1 MGLSHSPSIVMDG
14 FILNI
19 DAGNIRS
26 YSGSGI
32 TANGLVGGIGGTLVN
47 GTGFSSANNGSFY
60 FDGTNDYIDCGNIL
74 DSPTDLTIIVWH
86 KYLSGS
92 LPKTF
97 VAKLVS
103 YQTGT
108 GWGFYYNLS
117 RLNFLIQTNG
127 SNYREYGT
135 YDGFGLLGW
144 QHSAV
149 SVVNQVPVAF
159 YMSGIG
165 TTFRISDT
173 SGTPTSISNSV
184 NLRIGRNEGNDLIH
198 TGNIAQVQIYNRAL
212 SAAEVKQ
219 NFNATRKRYGI

>member
-1 MGLSHSPSIVMDG
+1 MGIDIGPIEVTDG
-14 FILNI
+14 LVFQL
-19 DAGNIRS
+19 DAGNTRS
-26 YSGSGI
+26 YGGSGL
-32 TANGLVGGIGGTLVN
+32 TTNGLVGGIGGTLVN
-47 GTGFSSANNGSFY
+47 GVGFSSVNNGSFF

-74 DSPTDLTIIVWH
+74 DSPTDLTVIVWH
-86 KYLSGS
+86 KYISEG

-103 YQTGT
+103 YLSGP
-108 GWGFYYNLS
+108 GWAFYYNGGG
-117 RLNFLIQTNG
+117 LNYLIQTNG
-127 SNYREYGT
+127 SNYREYKT
-135 YDGFGLLGW
+135 YNGFGLGW

-165 TTFRISDT
+165 KTFRSISPL
-173 SGTPTSISNSV
+173 GTPTSISNSV

-212 SAAEVKQ
+212 SATEILQ
-219 NFNATRKRYGI
+219 NYNATKGRYN

>member
-1 MGLSHSPSIVMDG
+1 MGIAYNTSIVSDG
-14 FILNI
+14 LVYAI
-19 DAGNIRS
+19 DAANSRS

-32 TANGLVGGIGGTLVN
+32 TVNGLISGFGGSLVN

-86 KYLSGS
+86 RYVSGS

-103 YQTGT
+103 YQSGP

-135 YDGFGLLGW
+135 YNAIGLGW

-165 TTFRISDT
+165 KTFRISQT

-184 NLRIGRNEGNDLIH
+184 NLRIGRNESNDLNH
-198 TGNIAQVQIYNRAL
+198 TGGIAQVQIYNRAL
-212 SAAEVKQ
+212 SATEILQ
-219 NFNATRKRYGI
+219 NYNATKGRYGL

>member
-1 MGLSHSPSIVMDG
+1 MGLSHSPGIVTDGLVFSIDPA
-14 FILNI
+14 NS
-19 DAGNIRS
+19 RS

-32 TANGLVGGIGGTLVN
+32 TVNGLISGFGGSLVN

-74 DSPTDLTIIVWH
+74 DSPTDLTIIVW
-86 KYLSGS
+86 YRYVPGS

-103 YQTGT
+103 YQSGP
-108 GWGFYYNLS
+108 GWAFYYNLS

-135 YDGFGLLGW
+135 YNAIGSGW

-165 TTFRISDT
+165 KTFRSISPL
-173 SGTPTSISNSV
+173 GTPTSISNSV

-198 TGNIAQVQIYNRAL
+198 TGDIAQVQIYNRAL
-212 SAAEVKQ
+212 SATEILQ
-219 NFNATRKRYGI
+219 NYNATRNRYGI

>member
-1 MGLSHSPSIVMDG
+1 MGVKSGPRIVTNGLIFD
-14 FILNI
+14 L
-19 DAGNIRS
+19 DAAVLRS

-32 TANGLVGGIGGTLVN
+32 TANGLVGGFGGTLVN
-47 GTGFSSANNGSFY
+47 GTGFSSANNGSFF

-117 RLNFLIQTNG
+117 RLNYLIQTNG

-135 YDGFGLLGW
+135 YDGFGFGW

-165 TTFRISDT
+165 KTFRISQT

-184 NLRIGRNEGNDLIH
+184 NLRIGRNESNDLNH
-198 TGNIAQVQIYNRAL
+198 TGNISQVSIYNRAL
-212 SAAEVKQ
+212 TAQEILQ
-219 NFNATRKRYGI
+219 NYNATKGRYI

>member
-1 MGLSHSPSIVMDG
+1 MGIAYNTSIVTDG
-14 FILNI
+14 LVFSI
-19 DAGNIRS
+19 DPANSRS

-32 TANGLVGGIGGTLVN
+32 TVNGLVGGFGGTLVN

-86 KYLSGS
+86 KYVSGS

-117 RLNFLIQTNG
+117 RLNYLIQTNG

-135 YDGFGLLGW
+135 YNGFGLGW

-165 TTFRISDT
+165 MTFRISQT

-184 NLRIGRNEGNDLIH
+184 NLRIGRNESNDLNH

-219 NFNATRKRYGI
+219 NFEATRDRYGI